1 MGVLRRVGLSPG
13 DLHLIGP
20 GPLGQRT
27 GGYLYDARITE
38 GLTALGWNVI
48 THGLEGRFPE
58 GDACAES
65 SLARTLEGIP
75 EGARVVLDGLAMS
88 PLPNPLRVHRE
99 RLRLTALIHHPLAD
113 ETGLDAAE
121 HARLTGLER
130 ESLAQCA
137 GVVVTS
143 AFSARRLAEYGVPA
157 SRVRVVPPGTDA
169 ARAAVGPGPGEPP
182 RLLCVGSVIPRKGQ
196 DVLVR
201 ALARVTAFP
210 WSCLCAGSLTRAPE
224 FADSVLEL
232 ARAPGLED
240 RIDFPGEVGAPELD
254 GLYHSASI
262 FVLAT
267 HYEGYG
273 MVLSEAL
280 ARGLPVLSTRGG
292 AVPDT
297 VPPEAGMLVPPG
309 DEAALA
315 VALEELLSDPG
326 GAARRT
332 ELAEG
337 SLRHGR
343 SLSTWGD
350 AALAFELAV
359 REISPGG

>member
-1 MGVLRRVGLSPG
+1 MSARE
-13 DLHLIGP
+13 LHLIVP
-20 GPLGQRT
+20 GPLDQRT
-27 GGYLYDARITE
+27 GGYLYDARIAE
-38 GLTALGWNVI
+38 GLTELGWTVI
-48 THGLEGRFPE
+48 AHGLEGRFPE

-65 SLARTLEGIP
+65 SLARTLEGIAQ
-75 EGARVVLDGLAMS
+75 GARVVLDGLAMS
-88 PLPNPLRVHRE
+88 PIPNPLRAHRD

-113 ETGLDAAE
+113 ETGLEAAAR
-121 HARLTGLER
+121 ARLARLET

-143 AFSARRLAEYGVPA
+143 AFIARRLGEYGVPA
-157 SRVRVVPPGTDA
+157 SRIRVVPPGTDLA
-169 ARAAVGPGPGEPP
+169 QAAVGPGPGEPP
-182 RLLCVGSVIPRKGQ
+182 RLLCVGSVSPRKGQ

-201 ALARVTAFP
+201 ALARIPALP

-232 ARAPGLED
+232 ARTVGLKD
-240 RIDFPGEVGAPELD
+240 RIDFPGELGTQELAT
-254 GLYHSASI
+254 LYHSASI

-273 MVLSEAL
+273 MVLAEAL

-297 VPPEAGMLVPPG
+297 VPREAGVLVPPG
-309 DEAALA
+309 DERALAAALR
-315 VALEELLSDPG
+315 ELLSGPEG
-326 GAARRT
+326 TVRRAVLST
-332 ELAEG
+332 G

-343 SLSTWGD
+343 ALPTWGD
-350 AALAFELAV
+350 AALAFERAV
-359 REISPGG
+359 GELSPGA

>member
-1 MGVLRRVGLSPG
+1 MSARE
-13 DLHLIGP
+13 LHLIVP
-20 GPLGQRT
+20 GPLDQRT
-27 GGYLYDARITE
+27 GGYLYDARIAE
-38 GLTALGWNVI
+38 GLTALGWTVKA
-48 THGLEGRFPE
+48 HGLEGRFPE

-65 SLARTLEGIP
+65 SLARALAGIP
-75 EGARVVLDGLAMS
+75 QGARVVLDGLAMS
-88 PLPNPLRVHRE
+88 PLPDPLRAHRD

-121 HARLTGLER
+121 HARLTRLES

-143 AFSARRLAEYGVPA
+143 TFSARRLGEYGVPT
-157 SRVRVVPPGTDA
+157 SRIRVVPPGTDP

-201 ALARVTAFP
+201 ALARVAALP

-232 ARAPGLED
+232 ARALGLED
-240 RIDFPGEVGAPELD
+240 RIDFPGELGAPELD
-254 GLYHSASI
+254 TLYHSASV

-273 MVLSEAL
+273 MVLAEAL
-280 ARGLPVLSTRGG
+280 TRGLPVLSTREG

-297 VPPEAGMLVPPG
+297 VPPEAGVLVPPG

-315 VALEELLSDPG
+315 IALEELLSGPE
-326 GAARRT
+326 GAARRAG
-332 ELAEG
+332 LAEG
-337 SLRHGR
+337 SLRHGG
-343 SLSTWGD
+343 SLPTWDD
-350 AALAFELAV
+350 ATLAFEQAV
-359 REISPGG
+359 LQISPGE

>member
-1 MGVLRRVGLSPG
+1 MSARE
-13 DLHLIGP
+13 LHLIVP
-20 GPLGQRT
+20 GPLDQRT
-27 GGYLYDARITE
+27 GGYLYDARIAE
-38 GLTALGWNVI
+38 GLTALGWRVI
-48 THGLEGRFPE
+48 AHRLEGRFPE

-65 SLARTLEGIP
+65 SLTRTLEGIP

-88 PLPNPLRVHRE
+88 PLPDPLRAHRD

-130 ESLAQCA
+130 ESLAHCA

-143 AFSARRLAEYGVPA
+143 AFSARRLGEYGVPA
-157 SRVRVVPPGTDA
+157 SRVRVVPPGTDK

-201 ALARVTAFP
+201 ALARVAALP
-210 WSCLCAGSLTRAPE
+210 WSCVCAGSLTRTPE
-224 FADSVLEL
+224 FADSVLAL
-232 ARAPGLED
+232 VGALGLED
-240 RIDFPGEVGAPELD
+240 RIDFPGELGAPELHA
-254 GLYHSASI
+254 LYHSASI

-273 MVLSEAL
+273 MVLAEAL
-280 ARGLPVLSTRGG
+280 ARGLPVLSTHGG

-297 VPPEAGMLVPPG
+297 VPTEAGVLVPPG
-309 DEAALA
+309 DETALS
-315 VALEELLSDPG
+315 VALKELLSGPEG
-326 GAARRT
+326 TARRT
-332 ELAEG
+332 EFAEG
-337 SLRHGR
+337 SLRHGS
-343 SLSTWGD
+343 SLPTWGD
-350 AALAFELAV
+350 AALAFEGAV
-359 REISPGG
+359 QELSPGG

>member
-1 MGVLRRVGLSPG
+1 LSARE
-13 DLHLIGP
+13 LHLIVP
-20 GPLGQRT
+20 GPLDQRT
-27 GGYLYDARITE
+27 GGYLYDARIAE
-38 GLTALGWNVI
+38 GLTALGWRVI
-48 THGLEGRFPE
+48 AHRLKGRFPE

-65 SLARTLEGIP
+65 SLTRTLEGIP

-88 PLPNPLRVHRE
+88 PLPDPLRAHRD

-121 HARLTGLER
+121 HTRLTGLER
-130 ESLAQCA
+130 ESLAHCA

-143 AFSARRLAEYGVPA
+143 AFSARRLGEYGVPA
-157 SRVRVVPPGTDA
+157 SRVRVVPPGTDK

-201 ALARVTAFP
+201 ALARVAVLP
-210 WSCLCAGSLTRAPE
+210 WSCVCAGSLTRTPE
-224 FADSVLEL
+224 FADSVLAL
-232 ARAPGLED
+232 AGALGLED
-240 RIDFPGEVGAPELD
+240 RIDFPGELSAPELHA
-254 GLYHSASI
+254 LYHSASI

-273 MVLSEAL
+273 MVLAEAL

-297 VPPEAGMLVPPG
+297 VPPEAGVLVPPG
-309 DEAALA
+309 DETALS
-315 VALEELLSDPG
+315 VALEELLSGPE

-343 SLSTWGD
+343 SLPTWD
-350 AALAFELAV
+350 DTVLAFELAV
-359 REISPGG
+359 RELSPGG

>member
-1 MGVLRRVGLSPG
+1 MSARE
-13 DLHLIGP
+13 LHLIVP
-20 GPLGQRT
+20 GPLDQRT
-27 GGYLYDARITE
+27 GGYLYAARIAE
-38 GLTALGWNVI
+38 GLRGLGWAVI
-48 THGLEGRFPE
+48 VHGLEGRFPQ

-88 PLPNPLRVHRE
+88 PLPDPLRAHRE

-113 ETGLDAAE
+113 EKGLDAAE
-121 HARLTGLER
+121 HARLTRLER

-143 AFSARRLAEYGVPA
+143 AFSERRLGEYGVAA
-157 SRVRVVPPGTDA
+157 SRVRVVPPGTDP

-201 ALARVTAFP
+201 ALARVVALP

-232 ARAPGLED
+232 GRALGLAD
-240 RIDFPGEVGAPELD
+240 RVDFPGELGVPELD
-254 GLYHSASI
+254 TLYHSASM

-273 MVLSEAL
+273 MVLAEAL

-297 VPPEAGMLVPPG
+297 VPPEAGVLVPPG
-309 DEAALA
+309 EEEALA
-315 VALEELLSDPG
+315 VALEELLSGPE

-343 SLSTWGD
+343 SLPTWGD
-350 AALAFELAV
+350 AALAFERAV
-359 REISPGG
+359 QELSPGG